1 MIDFLGTL
9 WQVFGGA
16 ARYVVWVDDGWA
28 AYSIRDVL
36 SANGVRIR
44 CLSIS
49 GPFINFYASRR
60 DDWKAQAVMNANGI
74 RFGGGRTFKR
84 APFLPGQGQPG
95 GAPTTNPLG
104 SKTGVTGGDW
114 TAAATAQLAERRA
127 RKGR

>member
-95 GAPTTNPLG
+95 GA
-104 SKTGVTGGDW
+104 
-114 TAAATAQLAERRA
+114 AAATPTVPTMPTARTFTDQAAAQLAERRA